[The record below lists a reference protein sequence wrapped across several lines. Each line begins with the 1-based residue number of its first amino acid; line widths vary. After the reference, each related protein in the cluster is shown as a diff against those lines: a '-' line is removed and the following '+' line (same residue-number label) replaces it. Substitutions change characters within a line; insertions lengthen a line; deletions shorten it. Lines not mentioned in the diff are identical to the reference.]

1 MSIEDLRHKIDEI
14 DNEVLRLLSR
24 RAECAQQIGHGKE
37 KTATRFFA
45 PERERLIF
53 ERLRD
58 LNGGPLPHAA
68 VQAIFRE
75 IISASRAL
83 EAPVKVSYLG
93 PAGTFSHRAAL
104 GRFGTSSELKPV
116 DTIPDVFT
124 EVERGAADYGVV
136 PVENSTEGVVP
147 YTLDM
152 FSRTA
157 LKVCAEV
164 FVPVHHHL
172 ATRAES
178 LKAVKRLYSHP
189 QSSAQSRAWLRE
201 NLAKVEIVEVS
212 SNSKS
217 AQMAAVDSEGAAIT
231 TDIAAELYKVPVV
244 AQHIEDSPHNRTR
257 FLVIGQNEPKPS
269 GKDKT
274 SIFFSVQ
281 HKAGA
286 LLRALAAFDA
296 HGLNLTMIESRPTK
310 QMPWEYVFF
319 IDFQGHRSEER
330 VAHALKMLEEQGMVV
345 SVMVSYPRGR
355 VGVGG
360 ARGRSSRATADKDGG
375 APRRL
380 RRCGRVRGAGKP
392 SGVPRRPGALR
403 SCCRRRRAGRCG
415 CTAARQLLNRR
426 RPGTGRGAGASGAAR
441 CA

>member
-1 MSIEDLRHKIDEI
+1 MSLDDLRRQIDDI

-24 RAECAQQIGHGKE
+24 RAEVAQQVGRTKE
-37 KTATRFFA
+37 KTATHFFA

-58 LNGGPLPHAA
+58 RNEGPLPPAA

-75 IISASRAL
+75 IISAMRAL
-83 EAPVKVSYLG
+83 EAPTKVSYLG
-93 PAGTFSHRAAL
+93 PAGTFSHQAAL
-104 GRFGTSSELKPV
+104 MRFGTSSELKPV
-116 DTIPDVFT
+116 DTIPDVFA
-124 EVERGAADYGVV
+124 EVERGAAHYGIV

-152 FSRTA
+152 FSKTA

-172 ATRAES
+172 ATKADG
-178 LKAVKRLYSHP
+178 LKGVKRLYAHP
-189 QSSAQSRAWLRE
+189 QSFAQSRGWLRE
-201 NLAKVEIVEVS
+201 HLAKVEVVETS

-231 TDIAAELYKVPVV
+231 TDMAAELYKIPVI

-257 FLVIGQNEPKPS
+257 FLVIGENEPKPS

-330 VAHALKMLEEQGMVV
+330 VAHALKMLEEQSLFVTILG
-345 SVMVSYPRGR
+345 SYPE
-355 VGVGG
+355 
-360 ARGRSSRATADKDGG
+360 AE
-375 APRRL
+375 
-380 RRCGRVRGAGKP
+380 
-392 SGVPRRPGALR
+392 
-403 SCCRRRRAGRCG
+403 
-415 CTAARQLLNRR
+415 
-426 RPGTGRGAGASGAAR
+426 
-441 CA
+441 